1 MFLRGLPTLCTK
13 MKRPPNKFKSV
24 AAAAAARNTTF
35 GADSG
40 TPDFYRISK
49 IGPLPPAIPYL
60 PDKKGFPIATERSQ
74 VFGDEDGLSARSN
87 TSSLLNACWIGEA
100 SIAAIDMPIKA
111 SGGAHDDVPL
121 LGDWLLSLDTSEKI
135 NQDDP
140 LKREGGESDK
150 VKDPLRQE
158 SSDEILVLL
167 VGREAQ
173 NSPEDAGEESA
184 VPSNQSQEP
193 GEILSEADMEYLAHQ
208 NRSLLKHAK
217 EVERRP
223 AKHLRTPGN
232 AAEPNQ
238 THYANTLCPNPR
250 TLNILW
256 EEYVNGIDGRKA
268 ACLFTSQERGG
279 VKHKYYRRKVIWDCI
294 SALVRAGLTAQVA
307 IDRIYDVYGPNTPFT
322 RIINQLKRDT
332 HSGKLHRSLQI

>member
-1 MFLRGLPTLCTK
+1 MFLRGLPNLCAK
-13 MKRPPNKFKSV
+13 MKRPPNKFKS
-24 AAAAAARNTTF
+24 AAAPAARNTTF
-35 GADSG
+35 GAESGG
-40 TPDFYRISK
+40 TPDFYRICK
-49 IGPLPPAIPYL
+49 IGPLPPATPYL
-60 PDKKGFPIATERSQ
+60 PDKKGFPIATAQSQ
-74 VFGDEDGLSARSN
+74 VFGDEDGSSARSN
-87 TSSLLNACWIGEA
+87 TSSLTAFTAIGM
-100 SIAAIDMPIKA
+100 AIEVCAGDH
-111 SGGAHDDVPL
+111 AHDDVSL
-121 LGDWLLSLDTSEKI
+121 LDWSSPSDTWKEIDKE
-135 NQDDP
+135 DDP
-140 LKREGGESDK
+140 LKREEGESDK
-150 VKDPLRQE
+150 VKDPLQQE

-184 VPSNQSQEP
+184 VPSNQPQEP
-193 GEILSEADMEYLAHQ
+193 GEKLSEADMEYLAHQ

-256 EEYVNGIDGRKA
+256 EEYVNGVDGRKA

-294 SALVRAGLTAQVA
+294 SALVRAGFTAQVA
-307 IDRIYDVYGPNTPFT
+307 IDRIYNVYGLNAPVT
-322 RIINQLKRDT
+322 RIINQMKRDRDT
-332 HSGKLHRSLQI
+332 GNLHRSLQI